1 MAKQKLLVLGS
12 TLPRVPGDGTPGFVL
27 DLAREEQKQFDVTI
41 LTPYVEGAKQKE
53 VLAGCQ
59 IVRYKYWPFAHT
71 LADGAI
77 LDNLKQSKAMWL
89 QVPFLMLGL
98 LIAIRKQKPKLIHA
112 HWIIPQGLAAALAAP
127 QAKLL
132 VTTHGGD
139 LYALNNPVLKSLK
152 RWVLRRA
159 TGISTVNSQMKQ
171 QLVGWGNRESKVHVL
186 PMGVDLAAAA
196 KPKTTRKEHSLV
208 VVGRLVEKKGI
219 EFLLAA
225 LRQGL
230 ADSSLPKDL
239 TLTIAGDGPI
249 RKELEQKAAGL
260 PVTFLGNQTQE
271 QVRDLF
277 AGSAIAV
284 LPSVT
289 AKSGDQE
296 GLPVTLLEAAAAGA
310 FVIASDLP
318 GINEV
323 IRDRETG
330 LLVPQADAGA
340 LLAALQTALSDKKLV
355 ASCQKA
361 LANEVKRFD
370 HAVVGDSY
378 NKLLGSLS

>member
-1 MAKQKLLVLGS
+1 MSKQKLLVLGS

-27 DLAREEQKQFDVTI
+27 DLAREEQKRFDVTI
-41 LTPYVEGAKQKE
+41 LAPYVQGAKQNE
-53 VLAGCQ
+53 LIDGCQ

-77 LDNLKQSKAMWL
+77 LDNLKQSKVMWL

-98 LIAIRKQKPKLIHA
+98 LIAIRKQQPKLIHA
-112 HWIIPQGLAAALAAP
+112 HWIIPQGLVAALAAP
-127 QAKLL
+127 RAKLL
-132 VTTHGGD
+132 ITTHGGD
-139 LYALNNPVLKSLK
+139 IYALNNPVLKSLK

-171 QLVGWGNRESKVHVL
+171 QLVAWGNKESKVQVL

-196 KPKTTRKEHSLV
+196 KPKTTRKENSLV

-225 LRQGL
+225 LRLGL

-330 LLVPQADAGA
+330 LLVPQADAKA
-340 LLAALQTALSDKKLV
+340 LLAAIQTALSDQKLV

-361 LANEVKRFD
+361 LAKEVRRFD

-378 NKLLGSLS
+378 NKLLEALS